1 MMMKSLYLGLALII
15 FSGCSQNLEKI
26 YDCDGVEVVFNDY
39 DRLFVVGGVEL
50 SSREGFFMNQTTV
63 FGKFYENADGAAM
76 ATFSKINKT
85 LEFTDPNQTL
95 TAQCTEK

>member
-1 MMMKSLYLGLALII
+1 MKKNLYLGLGLII

-39 DRLFVVGGVEL
+39 DRLFVVGGVKL

-85 LEFTDPNQTL
+85 LEFTDPYQTL

>member
-1 MMMKSLYLGLALII
+1 MKKNLYLGLGLII
-15 FSGCSQNLEKI
+15 FSGCSQNFEKK
-26 YDCDGVEVVFNDY
+26 YVCDGVEVVFNDY
-39 DRLFVVGGVEL
+39 DRLFVVGGVDL

-63 FGKFYENADGAAM
+63 FGKFYENADGVAM
-76 ATFSKINKT
+76 ATFNKINNT

>member
-1 MMMKSLYLGLALII
+1 MKKNLYLALGLII
-15 FSGCSQNLEKI
+15 FSGCSQNFEKI

-39 DRLFVVGGVEL
+39 DRLFVVGGVDL

-63 FGKFYENADGAAM
+63 FGKFYDNADGAAM
-76 ATFSKINKT
+76 AAFSKINNT

>member
-1 MMMKSLYLGLALII
+1 MKKNLYLGLGLII
-15 FSGCSQNLEKI
+15 FSGCSQNFEKI

-39 DRLFVVGGVEL
+39 DRLFVVGGVDL
-50 SSREGFFMNQTTV
+50 SSRDGFFMNQTTV

-76 ATFSKINKT
+76 ATFSKINST

>member
-50 SSREGFFMNQTTV
+50 SSRDGFFMNQTTV

-76 ATFSKINKT
+76 ATFSKINNT

>member
-1 MMMKSLYLGLALII
+1 MKKSLCLGLALII
-15 FSGCSQNLEKI
+15 FSGCSQNLKKI

-39 DRLFVVGGVEL
+39 DRLFVVGGVDL
-50 SSREGFFMNQTTV
+50 SSRDGFFMNQTTV

-76 ATFSKINKT
+76 ATFSKINNT

-95 TAQCTEK
+95 VAKCIEQ

>member
-1 MMMKSLYLGLALII
+1 MKKNLYLGLGLII
-15 FSGCSQNLEKI
+15 FSGCSQNFEKI

-39 DRLFVVGGVEL
+39 DRLFVVGGVDL

-63 FGKFYENADGAAM
+63 FGKFYENADGVAM
-76 ATFSKINKT
+76 ATFNKINKT

>member
-1 MMMKSLYLGLALII
+1 MKKNLYLALGLII
-15 FSGCSQNLEKI
+15 FSGCSQNFEKI
-26 YDCDGVEVVFNDY
+26 YNCDGVEVVFNDY
-39 DRLFVVGGVEL
+39 DRLFVVGGVDL

-63 FGKFYENADGAAM
+63 FGKFYENADGVAM
-76 ATFSKINKT
+76 ATFNKINNK

>member
-1 MMMKSLYLGLALII
+1 MRKNLYLGLALII

-26 YDCDGVEVVFNDY
+26 YDCDGVEVIVNDY
-39 DRLFVVGGVEL
+39 DRLFVVGGFDL

-63 FGKFYENADGAAM
+63 FGKFYENADGSAM
-76 ATFSKINKT
+76 VTFSKINNT
-85 LEFTDPNQTL
+85 LEFTDPDQTL

>member
-1 MMMKSLYLGLALII
+1 MMKSLYLGLALII

>member
-1 MMMKSLYLGLALII
+1 MEKSLYLSLALMI
-15 FSGCSQNLEKI
+15 FSGCSQNFEKI

-39 DRLFVVGGVEL
+39 DRLFVVGGVDL

-63 FGKFYENADGAAM
+63 FGKFYENADGVAM
-76 ATFSKINKT
+76 ATFNKINNT

>member
-39 DRLFVVGGVEL
+39 DRLFVVGGVDL
-50 SSREGFFMNQTTV
+50 SSRDGFFMNQTTV

-76 ATFSKINKT
+76 ATFSKINNT

-95 TAQCTEK
+95 VAKCIEQ

>member
-50 SSREGFFMNQTTV
+50 SSRDGFFMNQTTV

-76 ATFSKINKT
+76 ATFSKINNT
-85 LEFTDPNQTL
+85 LRVHRSKSDFSR
-95 TAQCTEK
+95 KVY